1 MIAGYT
7 TASAQGGVPSGVGV
21 DIANAGAMDNLV
33 EGNFI
38 GTNETGERALV
49 PSQQPASGVGV
60 LINNTPGSNTIGGVT
75 AAARNVIS
83 GFVIAIEIYAPQSPF
98 NLVPGNTVEGDYI
111 GTNALGVVVA
121 GLGNTSGIFVNG
133 VPKNTIG
140 GTARGAGNVISGNT
154 NGIYLLGP
162 TTSGNLVQGNY
173 IGLNPTGT
181 SAEPNLY
188 GVFVNDA
195 MNNTIGGTAPG
206 PAT

>member
-1 MIAGYT
+1 MGVEILGIGATSNLVEGNYIGTDQSGGFRWGTTPGFSSTVRRSTRSAGLSR
-7 TASAQGGVPSGVGV
+7 ARQCDRGLHDGVRPGRGSGVGV

-140 GTARGAGNVISGNT
+140 GTAA
-154 NGIYLLGP
+154 
-162 TTSGNLVQGNY
+162 
-173 IGLNPTGT
+173 
-181 SAEPNLY
+181 
-188 GVFVNDA
+188 
-195 MNNTIGGTAPG
+195 G